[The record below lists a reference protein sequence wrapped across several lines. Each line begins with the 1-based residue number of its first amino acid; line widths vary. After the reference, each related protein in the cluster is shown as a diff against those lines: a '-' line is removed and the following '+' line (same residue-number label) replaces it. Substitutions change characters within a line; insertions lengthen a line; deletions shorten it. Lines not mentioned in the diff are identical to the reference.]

1 MSNATGRTS
10 AAQVRSAS
18 ESFGFDYRMYHDDAD
33 LASDKDSRD
42 KRAEAR
48 AKARETAANLVATRD
63 APARHQG
70 REIVAAT
77 FAALDGV
84 APNNIRSPTTEATE
98 VTAMLAMFDGF
109 SAGERRALFHDNAA
123 RFYRLDAG

>member
-1 MSNATGRTS
+1 MTMPTRLG
-10 AAQVRSAS
+10 Q
-18 ESFGFDYRMYHDDAD
+18 G
-33 LASDKDSRD
+33 LARQAC
-42 KRAEAR
+42 RG

-84 APNNIRSPTTEATE
+84 APNNIRSPTTEAY
-98 VTAMLAMFDGF
+98 A
-109 SAGERRALFHDNAA
+109 
-123 RFYRLDAG
+123 